1 MIDLLPSASAPGPWT
16 AIAVGAVVTYAC
28 RAVGVAVA
36 VAGRMSPDSAVIQW
50 VEAVA
55 YALLA
60 ALIARMILV
69 PQGVLGD
76 VSFGIRAVAT
86 LTGVGA
92 YYACGRSLLAGTGV
106 GAGLLWAALSV
117 GGA

>member
-1 MIDLLPSASAPGPWT
+1 MIDLLPSASTAGPWT

-36 VAGRMSPDSAVIQW
+36 GRMSADSAVIQW

-86 LTGVGA
+86 LTGIGA